1 LLSGPGIAVLA
12 ALAATAGLA
21 AGCGGGARQDA
32 GEKDASYRVR
42 VVDASFP
49 RNQGL
54 ADTVP
59 LAITVRNTGTTTIP
73 NVAMTVDGFN
83 YISSQPGNADPQRP
97 VWIVNL
103 GPTNGVTAYVNTWA
117 LGPLAAGRARTF
129 RWLVTAARAGTHT
142 LHYRVAAGLNGK
154 ARAVTAGDQPPEGD
168 LTARVTQRP
177 RISKV
182 DPKTGQ
188 VVSVGQ

>member
-1 LLSGPGIAVLA
+1 MLSGPGIAVVA

-21 AGCGGGARQDA
+21 TGCGGGTRQDA
-32 GEKDASYRVR
+32 GEPSASYRVR
-42 VVDASFP
+42 VVDARFP
-49 RNQGL
+49 RYQGL

-59 LAITVRNTGTTTIP
+59 LSITVRNTGTATIP

-83 YISSQPGNADPQRP
+83 YESTQPGNADPQRP

-103 GPTNGVTAYVNTWA
+103 GPVNGVTAYVNTWA
-117 LGPLAAGRARTF
+117 LGPLPAGRTATF
-129 RWLVTAARAGTHT
+129 RWLVTAALAGTHT
-142 LHYRVAAGLNGK
+142 LHYRVAAGLNGN

-168 LTARVTQRP
+168 ITARVTQRP

-182 DPKTGQ
+182 NPKTGK
-188 VVSVGQ
+188 VVNVGQ